1 VKAMALKIDTWEYMI
16 QVVEDGSVTFI
27 RRFDNALEAVSM
39 YNRFVDHGMC
49 RMWREIVLVEPN
61 GTAHAKTFEHPL
73 APKLQVK

>member
-1 VKAMALKIDTWEYMI
+1 MAIEIDTWEYMI

-27 RRFDNALEAVSM
+27 QRYNNAVDAVSA

-61 GTAHAKTFEHPL
+61 GTAHSKTFDHPL
-73 APKLQVK
+73 APKLQIK

>member
-1 VKAMALKIDTWEYMI
+1 MAIEIDTWEYMI

-27 RRFDNALEAVSM
+27 QRYNNAVDAVSA

-49 RMWREIVLVEPN
+49 RIWREIVLVEPN
-61 GTAHAKTFEHPL
+61 GTAHSKTFDHPL